1 MTGLPFHAV
10 LHDDDRVRTT
20 AVSELLASVA
30 GPDVRVVRVGNPLR
44 SPLTLDRIL
53 MQVAGPDGDIIL
65 GQDATV
71 VQAITRRQAQET
83 RVLLVIE
90 QADTLHPAALRSLQA
105 MTPHFKQDGQ
115 PALRVAFVGR
125 TAFRDLLAGEDL
137 APMRAA
143 LGIPD
148 KANNPVTLEPAPPVM
163 AVRQTQ
169 PAAPASPEPA
179 RPAVAAHEALAEPVP
194 ARSSRWLLR
203 AVLVLVLL
211 GGAVAASIQ
220 GLRSLFYR
228 DVPPRPALATV
239 IPAPALTPQPDPE
252 PNPPAVVPTT
262 PLLPAPALLPPEPVP
277 PAPLPPVAA
286 PTPAPVLPAVITPP
300 PPSPPTDQTA
310 RLRRDFETFLA
321 RSGRGTATL
330 TDAQRAILFD
340 EFLEWRAQN
349 PGNANPRE
357 PGPRII
363 IHVPAGSVEAGT
375 VSNQLLAM
383 LRPRPGTV
391 EARPVADGPARPT
404 INFYHPDDE
413 AAARQAAGWMADAG
427 LAWTVRDLTSFQ
439 PRPPRGLIE
448 VWLPDR

>member
-53 MQVAGPDGDIIL
+53 MQVAGPDGDVIL

-125 TAFRDLLAGEDL
+125 TAFRGLLAGEGL

-143 LGIPD
+143 LGISD
-148 KANNPVTLEPAPPVM
+148 KADDAVTLEPAPSVM
-163 AVRQTQ
+163 TARQFQ
-169 PAAPASPEPA
+169 PATPALPEPD
-179 RPAVAAHEALAEPVP
+179 RPAVATHEAPAKPVP
-194 ARSSRWLLR
+194 ARSGRWLLR
-203 AVLVLVLL
+203 AVLVLAVL

-239 IPAPALTPQPDPE
+239 IPAPALTPQPDP
-252 PNPPAVVPTT
+252 PAVVPTA
-262 PLLPAPALLPPEPVP
+262 PLVPAPALLPPEPAP
-277 PAPLPPVAA
+277 PAALPPVAA
-286 PTPAPVLPAVITPP
+286 PAPVLPTVITPP
-300 PPSPPTDQTA
+300 LPPTDQTA

-321 RSGRGTATL
+321 RSGLGIATL
-330 TDAQRAILFD
+330 TDAQRDVLFD

-357 PGPRII
+357 PGPRIV

-375 VSNQLLAM
+375 VSNQLLTM